1 MSVDNNKKKITIGPN
16 SFLKTLKS
24 VKIGTCRGV
33 ELVGDIR
40 LTPPSP
46 I

>member
-1 MSVDNNKKKITIGPN
+1 MSIDNNLKKITITV
-16 SFLKTLKS
+16 FKKTLKG
-24 VKIGTCRGV
+24 VKIGRGV